1 MHSPHNRADG
11 LLALLRLSSIAMDCR
26 PEMAHGV
33 VPSTVGIWSCCQDS
47 HDEDAVREFFGSCGT
62 ITNVRFM
69 TDRETWAFK
78 GCCWIEFEHTDAT
91 DAAVALNGAEFKG
104 RNIKVDY
111 QAPRDSSFSPG
122 GKGEGKGK
130 GKGKGDGK
138 GKGKGKGK
146 GDGKGKGKG
155 KGKGAPASAKG
166 SIQDFAGAKKSFDDD
181 SD

>member
-1 MHSPHNRADG
+1 
-11 LLALLRLSSIAMDCR
+11 MDCQL
-26 PEMAHGV
+26 EMAHGI
-33 VPSTVGIWSCCQDS
+33 VPSTVGIWFCQDS

-111 QAPRDSSFSPG
+111 QAPKQCSSSFSPG
-122 GKGEGKGK
+122 GKGEGEGQ

-138 GKGKGKGK
+138 GKGKAAGKC
-146 GDGKGKGKG
+146 KG

-166 SIQDFAGAKKSFDDD
+166 SVQDFAGAKKSFDDD